1 MNYALQIITAFL
13 GSLGFSVLFNIR
25 RTKLLIAGLGGMLS
39 WSVYLL
45 LGLYFDSDPIRY
57 FFAAIFVTVYA
68 EIFARIKKTPTT
80 PLFVSAVYPP
90 VSRRRALQHH
100 EICFAQR
107 LAELRRY
114 GGLHHSTGACAF
126 RRHYCCCLCY
136 ANGTCFIS
144 LYISQKAITAK
155 KIKNPL
161 VFSNEL

>member
-80 PLFVSAVYPP
+80 SYLVPAFIPLIPGGALYNTMKFALHNDWQSFGDTAVYTIQL
-90 VSRRRALQHH
+90 ALALSAGIIVVASVMRMTHALYH
-100 EICFAQR
+100 
-107 LAELRRY
+107 
-114 GGLHHSTGACAF
+114 
-126 RRHYCCCLCY
+126 
-136 ANGTCFIS
+136 FIFP
-144 LYISQKAITAK
+144 K
-155 KIKNPL
+155 KQ
-161 VFSNEL
+161 

>member
-45 LGLYFDSDPIRY
+45 LGIYFNSDPIRY

-80 PLFVSAVYPP
+80 SYLVPAFIPLIPGGALYNTMKFALHNDWQSFGDTAVYTIQLALALSAGIIV
-90 VSRRRALQHH
+90 VSSVMRMVHALY
-100 EICFAQR
+100 R
-107 LAELRRY
+107 
-114 GGLHHSTGACAF
+114 
-126 RRHYCCCLCY
+126 
-136 ANGTCFIS
+136 FIFP
-144 LYISQKAITAK
+144 K
-155 KIKNPL
+155 KQ
-161 VFSNEL
+161 

>member
-68 EIFARIKKTPTT
+68 EILQESKKRRQ
-80 PLFVSAVYPP
+80 PLIS
-90 VSRRRALQHH
+90 
-100 EICFAQR
+100 
-107 LAELRRY
+107 
-114 GGLHHSTGACAF
+114 F
-126 RRHYCCCLCY
+126 RRL
-136 ANGTCFIS
+136 FR
-144 LYISQKAITAK
+144 
-155 KIKNPL
+155 
-161 VFSNEL
+161 

>member
-80 PLFVSAVYPP
+80 SYLVPAFIPLIPGGALYNTMKFALHNDWQSFGDTAVYTIQLALALSAGII
-90 VSRRRALQHH
+90 VVASVMRMVRALY
-100 EICFAQR
+100 R
-107 LAELRRY
+107 
-114 GGLHHSTGACAF
+114 
-126 RRHYCCCLCY
+126 
-136 ANGTCFIS
+136 FIFP
-144 LYISQKAITAK
+144 K
-155 KIKNPL
+155 KQ
-161 VFSNEL
+161 

>member
-80 PLFVSAVYPP
+80 SYLVPAFIPLIPGGALYNTMKFALHNDWQSFGDTAVYTIQLALALSAGIIV
-90 VSRRRALQHH
+90 VSSVMRMVHALY
-100 EICFAQR
+100 R
-107 LAELRRY
+107 
-114 GGLHHSTGACAF
+114 
-126 RRHYCCCLCY
+126 
-136 ANGTCFIS
+136 FIS
-144 LYISQKAITAK
+144 PK
-155 KIKNPL
+155 KQ
-161 VFSNEL
+161 

>member
-25 RTKLLIAGLGGMLS
+25 RTKLLIAGFGGMLS

-80 PLFVSAVYPP
+80 SYLVPAFIPLIPGGALYNTMKFALHNDWQSFGDTAVYTIQL
-90 VSRRRALQHH
+90 ALALSAGIIVVASVMRMVH
-100 EICFAQR
+100 ALYR
-107 LAELRRY
+107 
-114 GGLHHSTGACAF
+114 
-126 RRHYCCCLCY
+126 
-136 ANGTCFIS
+136 FIFP
-144 LYISQKAITAK
+144 K
-155 KIKNPL
+155 KQ
-161 VFSNEL
+161 

>member
-80 PLFVSAVYPP
+80 SYLVPAFIPLIPGGALYNTMKIALHNDWQSFGDTAVYTIQL
-90 VSRRRALQHH
+90 ALALSAGIIVVASVMRMVH
-100 EICFAQR
+100 ALYR
-107 LAELRRY
+107 
-114 GGLHHSTGACAF
+114 
-126 RRHYCCCLCY
+126 
-136 ANGTCFIS
+136 FIFP
-144 LYISQKAITAK
+144 K
-155 KIKNPL
+155 KQ
-161 VFSNEL
+161 

>member
-45 LGLYFDSDPIRY
+45 LGLVFDSDPIRY

-80 PLFVSAVYPP
+80 SYLVPAFIPLIPGGALYNTMKFALHNDWQSFGDTAVYTIQLALALSAGIIV
-90 VSRRRALQHH
+90 VSSVMRMAHALYR
-100 EICFAQR
+100 F
-107 LAELRRY
+107 L
-114 GGLHHSTGACAF
+114 F
-126 RRHYCCCLCY
+126 P
-136 ANGTCFIS
+136 
-144 LYISQKAITAK
+144 K
-155 KIKNPL
+155 KQ
-161 VFSNEL
+161 